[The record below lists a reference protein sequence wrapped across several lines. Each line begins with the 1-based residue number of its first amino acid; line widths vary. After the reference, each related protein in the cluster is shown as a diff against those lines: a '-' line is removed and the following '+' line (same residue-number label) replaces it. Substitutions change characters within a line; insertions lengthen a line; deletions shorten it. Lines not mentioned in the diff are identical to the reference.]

1 MKKVLLKRE
10 DIEKEICGTEFY
22 LSQGTILTPSAKD
35 LLLEKGIRIVYKD
48 SCELKGKAEE
58 CIEIAIERIL
68 KNDFKVTDRKTVL
81 KVIELI
87 KGGI

>member
-48 SCELKGKAEE
+48 SCEIKAKTEE
-58 CIEIAIERIL
+58 CIEKTIEKIL
-68 KNDFKVTDRKTVL
+68 KNDFKITDRKTVL
-81 KVIELI
+81 KVIEII